1 MLQFE
6 RLALLQ
12 AIPNC
17 FYYGGQFATYIL
29 LRRTEKRH
37 TQRFKSRLSFK
48 VLVATKPVVGTI
60 NFDGKHLLRTKE
72 IDDVL
77 FNWALAVE

>member
-1 MLQFE
+1 V
-6 RLALLQ
+6 LLQ
-12 AIPNC
+12 PVPNGL
-17 FYYGGQFATYIL
+17 YYRRQFPPYIL
-29 LRRTEKRH
+29 LRKTEKRH

-48 VLVATKPVVGTI
+48 ILVATKPVAGTI

-77 FNWALAVE
+77 INGALTVA